1 MPTNKPITLRLDPK
15 LTKDLDKLAEST
27 QRSRSFLLTEAV
39 KEYVSVNQWQ
49 IEKIQRAIE
58 AADRGEFVSDEEIDR
73 IAKKSRRRAG

>member
-1 MPTNKPITLRLDPK
+1 
-15 LTKDLDKLAEST
+15 
-27 QRSRSFLLTEAV
+27 V